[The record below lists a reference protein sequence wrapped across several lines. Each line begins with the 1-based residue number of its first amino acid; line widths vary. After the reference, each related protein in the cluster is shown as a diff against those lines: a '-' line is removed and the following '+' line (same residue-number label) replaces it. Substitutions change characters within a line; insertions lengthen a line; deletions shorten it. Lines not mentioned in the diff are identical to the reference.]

1 LLLDEFSSA
10 LDASTESTVLK
21 NLREFCENKTSVFI
35 AHRLSTI
42 MDSDVI
48 FVMDEGIVVEQGTHA
63 ELLEMNGRYAQMWNT
78 QSQEV

>member
-1 LLLDEFSSA
+1 
-10 LDASTESTVLK
+10 LK
-21 NLREFCENKTSVFI
+21 NLREFCEKKTSVFI